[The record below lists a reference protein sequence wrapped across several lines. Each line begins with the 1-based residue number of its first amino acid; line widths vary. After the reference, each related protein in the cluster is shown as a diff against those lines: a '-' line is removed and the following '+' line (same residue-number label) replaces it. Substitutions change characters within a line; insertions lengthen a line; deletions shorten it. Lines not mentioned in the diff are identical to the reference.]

1 MKRTILPLFILSMLN
16 PSGALAAAGGND
28 ALLTESN
35 TRYLRV
41 NVDRVVVDTA
51 GLAQAS
57 TELAASIERLLILF

>member
-1 MKRTILPLFILSMLN
+1 
-16 PSGALAAAGGND
+16 
-28 ALLTESN
+28 LTESN